1 MINIKELLQYSS
13 NLNVLYVEDD
23 ITFAQDTCE
32 ILENFFDCVDLAVN
46 GEDGLKKLEE
56 NEIDLIFSD
65 VNMPVM
71 NGMDMVKK
79 IKEQDKYK
87 FIPIVMLTTEDGDK
101 IKSEG
106 KALGVKAWMVK
117 PFNDKKFG
125 MAVKKLLG

>member
-1 MINIKELLQYSS
+1 MG
-13 NLNVLYVEDD
+13 NVLIVDDSSLIRSVASKATED
-23 ITFAQDTCE
+23 IGHIPIVA
-32 ILENFFDCVDLAVN
+32 IN
-46 GEDGLKKLEE
+46 GEDGLKKLAE

-106 KALGVKAWMVK
+106 KTLGVKAWMVK